1 MSDTQP
7 TPETGEE
14 DDVKRRFREA
24 LERKQAQTKA
34 RAAHEDRGSK
44 VHNAH
49 GPAGGKR
56 EFRRKSG

>member
-1 MSDTQP
+1 MADSTSS
-7 TPETGEE
+7 PEGDEQ

-24 LERKQAQTKA
+24 LERKQAKNKT
-34 RAAHEDRGSK
+34 REAHEDHGSK
-44 VHNAH
+44 VHTAH